1 MGLCLN
7 NAPPKQD
14 FIYPTVAPGQA
25 YDADEQ
31 CRFQYGV
38 KSRQCKYGVE
48 SLPALLSVPRG
59 WRTGAAK
66 GHGAVPLL
74 PTSLFCPACNEGHFC
89 TFPVSFSPCFPL
101 RGQRRSCHV
110 HKCWPQLS
118 FYQISPMGK
127 DLLPLPNTLVA
138 AGPQG
143 LQLKAKLQSLPPDS
157 SVTEDLVHTYFL

>member
-1 MGLCLN
+1 MLLLLPCSAFPKAFPNSDSPLFVSSSGMGLCLN

-59 WRTGAAK
+59 WRIGAAK
-66 GHGAVPLL
+66 IHGVIPLL
-74 PTSLFCPACNEGHFC
+74 C
-89 TFPVSFSPCFPL
+89 
-101 RGQRRSCHV
+101 
-110 HKCWPQLS
+110 
-118 FYQISPMGK
+118 
-127 DLLPLPNTLVA
+127 
-138 AGPQG
+138 
-143 LQLKAKLQSLPPDS
+143 
-157 SVTEDLVHTYFL
+157 